1 MDRIRKII
9 QENKDNP
16 EIQKE
21 KVRNYFIKGKN

>member
-1 MDRIRKII
+1 MDRIREII

-21 KVRNYFIKGKN
+21 KVRNYFI